1 MTCPADVALALKCDW
16 MMLSMVI
23 LLSTVRVSLLL
34 PSEDS
39 SVASVHLV
47 GKAEDQQRYGAIRL
61 LRPQHASASDL
72 AWVNLAAQQLAH
84 QMTAKWPHI
93 HLFSLANVKVHV
105 LGMAIIA
112 QIAKGNWSSLK
123 ALNLSSCGLNAQ
135 DLLMV
140 IQGDWPVLKHLDVS
154 DNCLDAEGMA
164 LLGQG
169 ELAPFEDT

>member
-1 MTCPADVALALKCDW
+1 MSDLRLDRSHAEDCT
-16 MMLSMVI
+16 
-23 LLSTVRVSLLL
+23 TVRHGQAQQSDPTSVPASVTLLDLLHEVPTL
-34 PSEDS
+34 PGLLNADAQKACQLPAEDS

-93 HLFSLANVKVHV
+93 HLFSLANVK
-105 LGMAIIA
+105 
-112 QIAKGNWSSLK
+112 
-123 ALNLSSCGLNAQ
+123 